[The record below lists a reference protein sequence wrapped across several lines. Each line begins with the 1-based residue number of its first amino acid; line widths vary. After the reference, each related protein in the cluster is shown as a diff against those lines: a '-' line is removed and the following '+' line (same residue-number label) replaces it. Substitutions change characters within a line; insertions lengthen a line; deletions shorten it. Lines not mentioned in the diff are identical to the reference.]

1 MRSRSIPG
9 STTLTF
15 RGKVMVHLVKPDDDK
30 DGKDLPQK
38 PKAKWV
44 LRQAADSAPE
54 AQAAPEAT
62 GAAEVTTEPQADALP
77 PLPVRP
83 Q

>member
-1 MRSRSIPG
+1 
-9 STTLTF
+9 
-15 RGKVMVHLVKPDDDK
+15 MVHLVKPDDDK
-30 DGKDLPQK
+30 DGKGLPQK
-38 PKAKWV
+38 PKAKGV
-44 LRQAADSAPE
+44 LPQAVDSAPE

-77 PLPVRP
+77 SIPVMP